1 MFFLVLLLQ
10 GLAGSAL
17 PEASSASV
25 HTRYV
30 TRTSMSTVTTTLW
43 YRAGLVLLNDMVISG
58 TDAFHK
64 DFVVDNTAAI
74 YYANPDFNVF
84 ALPTTATCACIKTLK
99 AMASSARPLP
109 ASTSR

>member
-1 MFFLVLLLQ
+1 MFFLILLLR

-17 PEASSASV
+17 SKASSASV

-30 TRTSMSTVTTTLW
+30 TRTSVSTVTTTLW
-43 YRAGLVLLNDMVISG
+43 YRAGLVLLNDMIISG
-58 TDAFHK
+58 TDAYHK
-64 DFVVDNTAAI
+64 DFVVGNTAAI

-99 AMASSARPLP
+99 ALTSSATP
-109 ASTSR
+109 ASR